1 MRPLIQVKLLFGDTQ
16 IDSNFLYNRNLIL
29 WSILHNHD
37 HFLPWIS
44 FSQVVEDEPLIF
56 FEDKHEGSFFLILE
70 RPAHEEALRKLNRN
84 FNIIKKFGVAFGIT
98 ENNDV
103 DFHRIS
109 TVWGNDTFGMKF
121 EDISANFVHDV
132 INEKVTV
139 KLFFKDENLMLVQDT
154 IVVIEG
160 DNLVVVGK
168 NNRSVSVN
176 DRVNVLRNNFTIE
189 IPEVLFDFENLG
201 IAVVL

>member
-1 MRPLIQVKLLFGDTQ
+1 
-16 IDSNFLYNRNLIL
+16 
-29 WSILHNHD
+29 
-37 HFLPWIS
+37 
-44 FSQVVEDEPLIF
+44 
-56 FEDKHEGSFFLILE
+56 
-70 RPAHEEALRKLNRN
+70 
-84 FNIIKKFGVAFGIT
+84 
-98 ENNDV
+98 
-103 DFHRIS
+103 
-109 TVWGNDTFGMKF
+109 MKF

>member
-1 MRPLIQVKLLFGDTQ
+1 
-16 IDSNFLYNRNLIL
+16 
-29 WSILHNHD
+29 
-37 HFLPWIS
+37 
-44 FSQVVEDEPLIF
+44 
-56 FEDKHEGSFFLILE
+56 
-70 RPAHEEALRKLNRN
+70 
-84 FNIIKKFGVAFGIT
+84 
-98 ENNDV
+98 
-103 DFHRIS
+103 
-109 TVWGNDTFGMKF
+109 MKF

-176 DRVNVLRNNFTIE
+176 DRVNVLRNDFTIE

>member
-109 TVWGNDTFGMKF
+109 TV
-121 EDISANFVHDV
+121 
-132 INEKVTV
+132 
-139 KLFFKDENLMLVQDT
+139 
-154 IVVIEG
+154 
-160 DNLVVVGK
+160 
-168 NNRSVSVN
+168 
-176 DRVNVLRNNFTIE
+176 
-189 IPEVLFDFENLG
+189 
-201 IAVVL
+201 